1 MKTINIGVA
10 NLIVSNLLKESY
22 FSPENAAI
30 VESTDAASKF
40 LDVVKSSPL
49 LQLEFKVFNNL
60 ENKRIDSDVLGLHY
74 IEENLKTLEVY
85 TIEELNEE
93 NAKIR
98 AFINE
103 NDESLDQNRVKLY
116 GAIGTLIEESLKI
129 SNEVDVDNLHES
141 FAHILN
147 HLKTPK
153 VEETSE
159 EKDVINE
166 EIVEIAVTLFNEKYS
181 TLEES
186 DITLI
191 KTLNSTTAEEKKNL
205 FEEYKSGN
213 LSLLENLNKE
223 KPNDKITKTIEK
235 INEMKFDAENVE
247 DTIIDL
253 HELKKGLI

>member
-22 FSPENAAI
+22 FSPENATI
-30 VESTDAASKF
+30 VESKDTASKF
-40 LDVVKSSPL
+40 LDVIKSSPL

-60 ENKRIDSDVLGLHY
+60 ENKRIDSDVLGVHY

-93 NAKIR
+93 NAKIQM
-98 AFINE
+98 FINE
-103 NDESLDQNRVKLY
+103 NDESLDQNRIKLY
-116 GAIGTLIEESLKI
+116 RSIGTLIEESLKI
-129 SNEVDVDNLHES
+129 SNEVNVDGLHES

-147 HLKTPK
+147 HLKTK
-153 VEETSE
+153 VEETPE

-166 EIVEIAVTLFNEKYS
+166 EIVEIAVTRFNEKYS

-191 KTLNSTTAEEKKNL
+191 KTLNSATAEEKKNL
-205 FEEYKSGN
+205 FEEYKTGN
-213 LSLLENLNKE
+213 LSLLESLNKE

-235 INEMKFDAENVE
+235 INEMKFDTEKVE